1 MGFEEITIGKI
12 QSPDVFYFVPVH
24 ENYEVY
30 KNQVREM
37 HEFFNLK
44 EEHGVRIC
52 SIAFQ
57 RINYV
62 IFVSMT

>member
-12 QSPDVFYFVPVH
+12 KSPDVFYFVPVH

-30 KNQVREM
+30 KNQVRKM

-44 EEHGVRIC
+44 EERFVRIF

-57 RINYV
+57 SI
-62 IFVSMT
+62 I